1 MKQAL
6 ILGTGGHCRVIL
18 SILDACQRHEVLG
31 IIELG
36 KSRVGENIMGISV
49 LGNSSCLDDFCG
61 RSNLD
66 LFLAIGDNVIRQTWW
81 KKAKELGFRLPNLIS
96 PYANID
102 SQAQLGEANVVCA
115 NAFIGPGV
123 ILCDN
128 NLVNTGAIVEHEV
141 LIGSHCHLAPSSTI
155 AGRSRIGDKCFI
167 GAAATVIDSL
177 SVEEGTII
185 GAGATLINSISESGG
200 VFVGTPARKR

>member
-18 SILDACQRHEVLG
+18 SLLDVCGEHEVLG

-36 KSRVGENIMGISV
+36 KLSVGENIMGIPV
-49 LGNSSCLDDFCG
+49 LGNASCLDEFCG

-66 LFLAIGDNVIRQTWW
+66 IFLAIGDNEIRQIWW
-81 KKAKELGFRLPNLIS
+81 KKTRELGFRLPNLIS

-102 SQAQLGEANVVCA
+102 CRAKLGEANVVCA
-115 NAFIGPGV
+115 NVFIGPGA

-141 LIGSHCHLAPSSTI
+141 LVGSHCHLAPSSTI
-155 AGRSRIGDKCFI
+155 AGRSRIGDECFI
-167 GAAATVIDSL
+167 GAAATVIDGL
-177 SVEEGTII
+177 SVEDGTTL
-185 GAGATLINSISESGG
+185 GAGATLIRNISEIGG
-200 VFVGTPARKR
+200 VYVGTPAKKR